1 MQNSTGFTGIR
12 LCGLIEKFFT
22 IRKKFT
28 IILCVFNGP
37 AKQERQNMTRDLTR
51 GSIWKHIIILAI
63 TTFLGMGIQ
72 QLYSLAD
79 TAIVGQ
85 VLGADPLAGVGATGS
100 LNFMIV
106 FFCIGICL
114 GFGIPVSREF
124 GARDYERMRRFMAN
138 GIWLSIG
145 LDIIMT
151 VITCVFCRQFLIWL
165 NTPADI
171 LDYAVDYFIL
181 ICAGLTFTIFYNL
194 LSTVLRGLGD
204 TRTPLI
210 AIVISSLVN
219 IGLDFFFLI
228 TVPMGVAGAALA
240 TVIAQGLSGVFCLIV
255 LIRKF
260 PIMHIQKPEWAPNG
274 KMIKHLLGYGL
285 PIGLQ
290 SSITAIGTLVLQAS
304 VNSFGVE
311 AVAGMTVATKIT
323 FFFDTPMESMGQIM
337 TPFTAQNMGAKKY
350 PRIKEALLKA
360 SAAGFACAIVEFP
373 IVFFFGRSFVH
384 IFLDSPTPQVV
395 EYAYISILCVAAS
408 SFLLVIVN
416 AFRFTI
422 QGIGHTSL
430 SMISGVLE
438 MIGRIFAALVL
449 SKIWGYTGIAL
460 GSTVAWILADCFL
473 IPTFFISYRKLMQR
487 KE

>member
-1 MQNSTGFTGIR
+1 
-12 LCGLIEKFFT
+12 
-22 IRKKFT
+22 
-28 IILCVFNGP
+28 
-37 AKQERQNMTRDLTR
+37 MTRDLTR
-51 GSIWKHIIILAI
+51 GSIWKHIFILAV

-79 TAIVGQ
+79 TAIVGK

-100 LNFMIV
+100 LNFMVV

-124 GARDYERMRRFMAN
+124 GAENYEKMRRYMAN
-138 GIWLSIG
+138 GIWLSII
-145 LDIIMT
+145 LSVVMM
-151 VITCVFCRQFLIWL
+151 VITCLFTRQFLIWL

-171 LDYAVDYFIL
+171 LDYACDYFIL

-194 LSTVLRGLGD
+194 LSSVLRGLGD

-240 TVIAQGLSGVFCLIV
+240 TVIAQGLSGVFCLVV
-255 LIRKF
+255 LIRRF
-260 PIMHIQKPEWAPNG
+260 PIMHIKKAEW
-274 KMIKHLLGYGL
+274 KMDPSMVKHLLGYGL

-290 SSITAIGTLVLQAS
+290 SSITAIGTLILQSS

-311 AVAGMTVATKIT
+311 AVAGMTVATKIS

-337 TPFTAQNMGAKKY
+337 TPFTAQNMGARTY
-350 PRIKEALLKA
+350 PRIKEALIKA
-360 SAAGFACAIVEFP
+360 SIAGFVCAIIEFP
-373 IVFFFGRSFVH
+373 IIYFFGRSFVH
-384 IFLDSPTPQVV
+384 VFLESPTPQVV
-395 EYAYISILCVAAS
+395 EYAYISIICVGAS
-408 SFLLVIVN
+408 SILLVIVN

-422 QGIGHTSL
+422 QGMGHTRL
-430 SMISGVLE
+430 AMISGVLE
-438 MIGRIFAALVL
+438 MIGRIIAALLL
-449 SKIWGYTGIAL
+449 SRIWGYTGIAL
-460 GSTVAWILADCFL
+460 ASTVAWILADCFL
-473 IPTFFISYRKLMQR
+473 IPTFFISYRKLMQS
-487 KE
+487 